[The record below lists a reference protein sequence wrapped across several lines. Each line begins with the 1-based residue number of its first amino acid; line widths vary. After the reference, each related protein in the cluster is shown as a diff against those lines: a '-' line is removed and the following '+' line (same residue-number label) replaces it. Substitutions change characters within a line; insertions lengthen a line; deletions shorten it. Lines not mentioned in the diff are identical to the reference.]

1 MAPHKRALF
10 ALKAYGLVQ
19 RPAFK
24 GWGRYDEIFMPTV
37 LDSPLGLSKNLSAL
51 TGRRKSR
58 PLRIAMGFAKVPLG
72 HPLGA
77 VRLGDSYGLM

>member
-37 LDSPLGLSKNLSAL
+37 LDSPLGLSKNLSAP
-51 TGRRKSR
+51 TDHRKSR
-58 PLRIAMGFAKVPLG
+58 SLRIAMGFAKVPLG

-77 VRLGDSYGLM
+77 VRLGDSHGLM